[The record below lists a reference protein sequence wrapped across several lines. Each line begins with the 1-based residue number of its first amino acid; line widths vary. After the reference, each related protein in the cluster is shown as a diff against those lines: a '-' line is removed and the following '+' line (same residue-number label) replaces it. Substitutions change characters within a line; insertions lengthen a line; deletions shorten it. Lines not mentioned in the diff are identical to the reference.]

1 MIFLQTVFVCNLHNN
16 TYFYNINVYDK
27 FKLSLKNTF
36 DFVNLILV

>member
-1 MIFLQTVFVCNLHNN
+1 MIFLQTVFVCNLHYN
-16 TYFYNINVYDK
+16 TYFYNISEYDK